1 MGRSI
6 LQARIYASAPAGE
19 YPLAV
24 FTVGLTDHRQ
34 WAIRPGGFSALQ
46 LFLCS
51 SGSGVFRFFD
61 VGECTLGSNQLLI
74 VPQGVAH
81 EYYPDTEHG
90 APWLLGYFSLT
101 GRHLDE
107 LFRYLELPYLQVI
120 HFSDNEEIWSLL
132 RRIWELSEHESP
144 DVQWEAGREVYAL
157 LAELRRQSRP
167 GSELAILKKA
177 VRGEVAVEQA
187 MKIINEHFAEPLLMS
202 LLCKTLGF
210 THQHLNRLFKK
221 KLDITLYQYLQRVR
235 MEKSV
240 HYLQKTTLTV
250 QEIAKQ
256 IGMNTGNYIRL
267 FARRYGSPPAQW
279 RERHWAP
286 TDNKPKDTYKP

>member
-1 MGRSI
+1 MGRNI
-6 LQARIYASAPAGE
+6 LRDRIYAPATADE

-24 FTVGLTDHRQ
+24 FTVGLTDHRK

-46 LFLCS
+46 LFLCC

-61 VGECTLGSNQLLI
+61 IGECKLGNSQLLI
-74 VPQGVAH
+74 VPQEVPH
-81 EYYPDTEHG
+81 EYYPDTGNG

-107 LFRYLELPYLQVI
+107 LFRHYQLPYLQVI
-120 HFSDNEEIWSLL
+120 HFADNEQIWSCLQ
-132 RRIWELSEHESP
+132 RIWELSEHDSP
-144 DVQWEAGREVYAL
+144 DVQWDAGRQVYAL
-157 LAELRRQSRP
+157 LAELRRRSQP
-167 GSELAILKKA
+167 GSELAALKTA
-177 VRGEVAVEQA
+177 ARGEVAVEQA
-187 MKIINEHFAEPLLMS
+187 MKIINGHFAEPLLMS

-221 KLDITLYQYLQRVR
+221 KLGITLYQYLQRVR
-235 MEKSV
+235 LEKSV
-240 HYLQKTTLTV
+240 HFLQKTTLTV

-256 IGMNTGNYIRL
+256 IGMGGGNYIRL
-267 FARRYGSPPAQW
+267 FARKYGSPPAQW

-286 TDNKPKDTYKP
+286 PDNKPKEPYKP